1 MRASYGVPYKGS
13 KNFIAPWIIEM
24 IPPAENFY
32 DLFAGGCAI
41 THCAM
46 LSGKW
51 NNFVCNDLDGGG
63 INLFIDA
70 INGKFKNERRWISR
84 DDFFRFKDKDPFVK
98 FCWSFGNNGKSYLY
112 GRAVE
117 KEKKKM
123 HDYAFGD
130 DSVFPNAVTDSKSP
144 CDRMLFLKHYLIQN
158 NKHSLPKG
166 LEILQRLQ
174 RLESLE
180 RLKSLQSL
188 ESLQSLQSLQN
199 IEMYKSDYRDVKI
212 RPDSVV
218 YCDIPY
224 KGTSK
229 YFNDFNYEDFYD
241 WAIEKKEPI
250 YISEYQMPERFHLI
264 SKKIKQCRFN
274 SNNKVTVENLYS
286 NDAGF
291 KLLNAGILL

>member
-1 MRASYGVPYKGS
+1 MRANYGVPYKGS

-24 IPPAENFY
+24 IPSADTFY
-32 DLFAGGCAI
+32 DLFAGGCAV

-51 NNFVCNDLDGGG
+51 NNFVCNDLDGDGVS
-63 INLFIDA
+63 LFIDA
-70 INGKFKNERRWISR
+70 IAGKFKNERRWISR

-98 FCWSFGNNGKSYLY
+98 FCWSFGNAGKSYLY
-112 GRAVE
+112 GRGIEAF
-117 KEKKKM
+117 KKKM
-123 HDYAFGD
+123 HYYAFGD
-130 DSVFPNAVTDSKSP
+130 NLVFPGAVTDSKNP
-144 CDRMLFLKHYLIQN
+144 RDRMLFLIHYLIQN
-158 NKHSLPKG
+158 NKHSLQKG
-166 LEILQRLQ
+166 LQSLQSLQRLQ
-174 RLESLE
+174 
-180 RLKSLQSL
+180 SLQNI
-188 ESLQSLQSLQN
+188 ESLQSLQN

-224 KGTSK
+224 KGTDK

-264 SKKIKQCRFN
+264 SKKIRQCRFN

-291 KLLNAGILL
+291 KLLNAGRLL

>member
-1 MRASYGVPYKGS
+1 MKTNFGVPYKGS
-13 KNFIAPWIIEM
+13 KNSIAPWIVDL
-24 IPPAENFY
+24 IPSADTFY
-32 DLFAGGCAI
+32 DLFAGGCAV

-51 NNFVCNDLDGGG
+51 NNFVCNDLDGDGVS
-63 INLFIDA
+63 LFIDA
-70 INGKFKNERRWISR
+70 IAGKFKNERRWISR

-98 FCWSFGNNGKSYLY
+98 FCWSFGNDGKSYIY
-112 GRAVE
+112 GRGIEAF
-117 KEKKKM
+117 KKKV
-123 HDYAFGD
+123 HYYAFGD
-130 DSVFPNAVTDSKSP
+130 NLVFPGAVTDSKNP
-144 CDRMLFLKHYLIQN
+144 RDRMIFLKHYLIQN
-158 NKHSLPKG
+158 NKHSLQKG
-166 LEILQRLQ
+166 LE

-180 RLKSLQSL
+180 ILERLQIL
-188 ESLQSLQSLQN
+188 ERLERLQN

-224 KGTSK
+224 KGTNK

-264 SKKIKQCRFN
+264 SKKIKRCSFN

-291 KLLNAGILL
+291 KLLNAGRLL

>member
-1 MRASYGVPYKGS
+1 MKTNFGVPYKGS
-13 KNFIAPWIIEM
+13 KNSIAPWIVDL
-24 IPPAENFY
+24 IPSADTFY
-32 DLFAGGCAI
+32 DLFAGGCAV

-46 LSGKW
+46 FSGKW

-98 FCWSFGNNGKSYLY
+98 FCWSFGNDGKSYIY
-112 GRAVE
+112 GRGIEAF
-117 KEKKKM
+117 KKKM
-123 HDYAFGD
+123 HYYAFGD
-130 DSVFPNAVTDSKSP
+130 NLVFPGAVTDSKNP
-144 CDRMLFLKHYLIQN
+144 RDRMLFLKHYLIQN
-158 NKHSLPKG
+158 NKHSLQKG
-166 LEILQRLQ
+166 LEILESLK
-174 RLESLE
+174 RLE
-180 RLKSLQSL
+180 RLQSL
-188 ESLQSLQSLQN
+188 ESLESLQN

-224 KGTSK
+224 KGTNK

-250 YISEYQMPERFHLI
+250 YISEYTMPDNFHLI
-264 SKKIKQCRFN
+264 SSVEKTCIMCATGTKK
-274 SNNKVTVENLYS
+274 TVENLYS

-291 KLLNAGILL
+291 KLLNAGRLL